1 MQAVDTNKRVGKHAA
16 LAMVAWAKS
25 RRMEEMMSNKTLMAR
40 VAWTESNR
48 MEETNTCLMRMLKWM
63 WTKRFDKDNND
74 KSS

>member
-16 LAMVAWAKS
+16 SAMVAWAKS
-25 RRMEEMMSNKTLMAR
+25 RRMEEMMSNKTLTAR